1 MAEIIIPADI
11 QQMPF
16 EDALAELENLVA
28 KMEDGGLAL
37 EELMKGFERGK
48 MLTIYCRGK
57 LATLERKI
65 EILSRDDGSDGVW
78 QNFAPEN
85 SRNISAV
92 TDDEPPF

>member
-48 MLTIYCRGK
+48 ILTIYCRGK
-57 LATLERKI
+57 LAALERKI
-65 EILSRDDGSDGVW
+65 EILSRDDGSNGVW
-78 QNFAPEN
+78 QNFTPEN
-85 SRNISAV
+85 SRNASSDAEDK
-92 TDDEPPF
+92 TLF